1 MGAIRLVS
9 LIAGA
14 LLIMASFSAF
24 FTVNQTQQALVL
36 QFGEP
41 KRTIQE
47 PGLAF
52 KLPFIQDVIY
62 YEKRVLSLIPQDAEE
77 VILSDQKRLQ
87 VDAYAR
93 YQIEDPLLFYQTV
106 RNELGARGRLEA
118 IIDSS
123 VRRALGRETLAS
135 ILTGQRNDIT
145 RSIGEEVNA
154 SVSSLGIRI
163 IDVRLRRADYPTA
176 TSQNIFNRMK
186 SEREREANEFRATG
200 EEEAQ
205 KIRADAEKTAGVPA
219 AKRGQGLAS
228 EVALAR
234 HDAPACGSGQRASVS
249 SSHVSFPGGLLPPTA
264 KSRSSNTASRAF
276 MRGTRSEGALVQA
289 HERPA
294 SSRVSA
300 STTAVAS
307 SIAPAKSSRPPKD
320 ASATW
325 PRRGAAGIAHAVG
338 SALQRVPSKD
348 STLVSASPPS
358 DENPPATY
366 MRSPCTAAPCCMR
379 GSDNLYLRRA
389 PHYFDFSS
397 AASKR
402 QSPSTPMAQL
412 NLSFNVF
419 GNSREI
425 SRSQRLHQ
433 ATVMRGSM

>member
-1 MGAIRLVS
+1 MGIGRLVT
-9 LIAGA
+9 LAVAA
-14 LLIMASFSAF
+14 LLLAGVSGSL

-52 KLPFIQDVIY
+52 KLPFIQDVTY

-154 SVSSLGIRI
+154 SVSSLGIKI
-163 IDVRLRRADYPTA
+163 IDVRLRRADYPAA

-186 SEREREANEFRATG
+186 SEREREAKEFRATG

-205 KIRADAEKTAGVPA
+205 KIRADAEKTRTVII
-219 AKRGQGLAS
+219 S
-228 EVALAR
+228 EA
-234 HDAPACGSGQRASVS
+234 QREAQE
-249 SSHVSFPGGLLPPTA
+249 T
-264 KSRSSNTASRAF
+264 
-276 MRGTRSEGALVQA
+276 
-289 HERPA
+289 
-294 SSRVSA
+294 
-300 STTAVAS
+300 
-307 SIAPAKSSRPPKD
+307 
-320 ASATW
+320 
-325 PRRGAAGIAHAVG
+325 RGAGDGKAIEIYADSFGQDADFFAFYRSMEAYRKSMNNNDTSLVL
-338 SALQRVPSKD
+338 SPDSSFFRFFKD
-348 STLVSASPPS
+348 KSG
-358 DENPPATY
+358 D
-366 MRSPCTAAPCCMR
+366 
-379 GSDNLYLRRA
+379 
-389 PHYFDFSS
+389 
-397 AASKR
+397 
-402 QSPSTPMAQL
+402 AQK
-412 NLSFNVF
+412 
-419 GNSREI
+419 
-425 SRSQRLHQ
+425 
-433 ATVMRGSM
+433 